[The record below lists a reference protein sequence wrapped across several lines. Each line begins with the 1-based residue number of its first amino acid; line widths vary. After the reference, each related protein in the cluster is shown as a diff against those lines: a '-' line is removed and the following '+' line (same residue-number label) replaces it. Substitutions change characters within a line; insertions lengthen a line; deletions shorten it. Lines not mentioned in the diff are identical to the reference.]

1 MADSS
6 TILLTSNQAGDEIKI
21 DLSVLEVILA
31 IAAEKVDGVAA
42 MRGSLK
48 SGLNWVLGRQDRGKG
63 VAVSVNQDH
72 KIVADVYA
80 YFDAGVNVPK
90 VAAKIQEKLAGQ
102 LSQMTDLTL
111 TTVNVH
117 VVGIIFPD
125 EKAHVTKV
133 EEDKKELF
141 PESEKDGE

>member
-48 SGLNWVLGRQDRGKG
+48 SGLNWVLGRQDR
-63 VAVSVNQDH
+63 
-72 KIVADVYA
+72 
-80 YFDAGVNVPK
+80 
-90 VAAKIQEKLAGQ
+90 
-102 LSQMTDLTL
+102 
-111 TTVNVH
+111 
-117 VVGIIFPD
+117 
-125 EKAHVTKV
+125 
-133 EEDKKELF
+133 
-141 PESEKDGE
+141 

>member
-117 VVGIIFPD
+117 VVGLIFPD

-141 PESEKDGE
+141 PESEKDVE

>member
-6 TILLTSNQAGDEIKI
+6 TILLTSNQTGDEIKI

-63 VAVSVNQDH
+63 VAVSVDQDH

-117 VVGIIFPD
+117 VVGLIFPD

>member
-1 MADSS
+1 
-6 TILLTSNQAGDEIKI
+6 
-21 DLSVLEVILA
+21 LEVILA

-117 VVGIIFPD
+117 VVGLIFPD

>member
-117 VVGIIFPD
+117 VVGLIFPD

-141 PESEKDGE
+141 PESEKDGK

>member
-6 TILLTSNQAGDEIKI
+6 TILLTSNQTGDEIKI

-63 VAVSVNQDH
+63 VAVSVDQNH
-72 KIVADVYA
+72 EIIADVYA

-117 VVGIIFPD
+117 VVGLIFQD

>member
-63 VAVSVNQDH
+63 VAVSVDQDH

-117 VVGIIFPD
+117 VVGLIFPD

>member
-6 TILLTSNQAGDEIKI
+6 TILLTSNQTGDEIKI

-42 MRGSLK
+42 MRGSIK

-63 VAVSVNQDH
+63 VAVSVDQNH
-72 KIVADVYA
+72 EIIADVYA

-117 VVGIIFPD
+117 VVGLIFPD

>member
-6 TILLTSNQAGDEIKI
+6 TILLTSNQAGDELKI

-117 VVGIIFPD
+117 VVGLIFPD

>member
-6 TILLTSNQAGDEIKI
+6 TILLTSNQTGDEIKI

-63 VAVSVNQDH
+63 VAVSVDQDH
-72 KIVADVYA
+72 KIIADVYA

-117 VVGIIFPD
+117 VVGLIFPD

>member
-117 VVGIIFPD
+117 AVSYTHLR
-125 EKAHVTKV
+125 AHETM
-133 EEDKKELF
+133 
-141 PESEKDGE
+141 

>member
-48 SGLNWVLGRQDRGKG
+48 SGLNWVLGRQDRDKG

-117 VVGIIFPD
+117 VVGLIFPD

-141 PESEKDGE
+141 PESEKDGK

>member
-63 VAVSVNQDH
+63 VAVSINQDH

-117 VVGIIFPD
+117 VVGLIFPD

>member
-21 DLSVLEVILA
+21 DLSALEVILA

-117 VVGIIFPD
+117 VVGLIFPD